1 MQSRHDEKGGDGM
14 SISASSVTLAAWS
27 SSPDGTGL
35 RRPQEYARGAKYRL
49 TPPGCCSSGRLS
61 VRAQGGAGRHGVAV
75 GVPVTSADGGS
86 SLTPV
91 RVAVTRTMYSVPL
104 PRLGIV

>member
-1 MQSRHDEKGGDGM
+1 M

-49 TPPGCCSSGRLS
+49 TPLVVALLAGYSS
-61 VRAQGGAGRHGVAV
+61 A
-75 GVPVTSADGGS
+75 P
-86 SLTPV
+86 
-91 RVAVTRTMYSVPL
+91 RVAPGVMELPSACPSPL
-104 PRLGIV
+104 LTVGRR